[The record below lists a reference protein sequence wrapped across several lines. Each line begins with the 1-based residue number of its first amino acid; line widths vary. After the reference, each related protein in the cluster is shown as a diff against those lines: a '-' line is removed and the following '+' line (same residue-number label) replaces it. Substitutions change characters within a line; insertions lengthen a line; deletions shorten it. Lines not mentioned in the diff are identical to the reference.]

1 MAWWRSRAGSARAM
15 TLSVRPDEPGATRQL
30 ALALDHTPAQGE
42 ADFLVGEGNA
52 LAHARIM
59 AFPEWSEP
67 VTLLIGPA
75 KSGKSHL
82 ARIFADRSGA
92 RIAGIDDLAMLATQG
107 GRTPVV
113 IEDADRHGYDEAGLF
128 HLLNQSLRDR
138 RPILLTAREEVA
150 HWALATDDVRSRVRR
165 ATAFALE
172 LTDDIQL
179 SQMFVK
185 LFGDRQIKVDP
196 KIIAYL
202 VARMERSAEEAVL
215 LAELMDRLALAKG
228 SAITRSIAA
237 DALDRR
243 RMDRGEASEEQEW
256 DSHADE

>member
-1 MAWWRSRAGSARAM
+1 MPLELG
-15 TLSVRPDEPGATRQL
+15 
-30 ALALDHTPAQGE
+30 HTPAQGE

-52 LAHARIM
+52 LAHGRIM
-59 AFPEWSEP
+59 AFPHWPDP

-92 RIAGIDDLAMLATQG
+92 RFAGTGELAALAAEG
-107 GRTPVV
+107 GVV
-113 IEDADRHGYDEAGLF
+113 PLIVEDVDRRGYDEAGLF
-128 HLLNQSLRDR
+128 HLLNQSMRAQ
-138 RPILLTAREEVA
+138 RPILLTAREDIA
-150 HWALATDDVRSRVRR
+150 HWPLATDDVRSRARR
-165 ATAFALE
+165 ATAYALE

-202 VARMERSAEEAVL
+202 VARMERSAEEVVI
-215 LAELMDRLALAKG
+215 LADLMDRLALAKG
-228 SAITRSIAA
+228 TAITRGIAA
-237 DALDRR
+237 DALERR
-243 RMDRGEASEEQEW
+243 RAAFRGARLEHDW
-256 DSHADE
+256 DTEDNE